1 MCNDR
6 RIIRSCLGR
15 CSKTYKEAQETFE
28 VTNTNFYLNCEDFTG
43 IIPGQN
49 YQVTHFKY
57 VQFLYQLYL
66 KKIKHNNKF

>member
-1 MCNDR
+1 M
-6 RIIRSCLGR
+6 
-15 CSKTYKEAQETFE
+15 KTYKEAQETFE
-28 VTNTNFYLNCEDFTG
+28 DDGHDFYLNCEDFTG

-66 KKIKHNNKF
+66 KRLNIITNFNWMYRWMDK